1 MKKINVIKIG
11 GSTIEEWG
19 KSLNQIK
26 EITDLGE
33 SILLVH
39 GGGKTVSEWSSKL
52 GIRPEFVKGLR
63 KTDPQ
68 TLEVACAILSGLVN
82 SKLVAKLE
90 SIGVNSV
97 GISGV
102 SGKLLVARPKSKDL
116 GLVGEIEK
124 VNHDILYSL
133 VKSNFVP
140 VISPLGYNNR
150 SENIDSEGI
159 LNINADSVASKIAI
173 ETKAKKIIY
182 QTDVDGIIDQNGR
195 VIPRMTLRQS
205 KELLNSGI
213 ITGGMIPKLQSC
225 VDALDSGVDHGHIIN
240 ANDDSLINLFKGNK
254 IGTHIIRES

>member
-26 EITDLGE
+26 EITGLGE

-102 SGKLLVARPKSKDL
+102 SGKLLVSRPKSRDL
-116 GLVGEIEK
+116 GLVGDIEK

-195 VIPRMTLRQS
+195 VISRMTLRQS

-213 ITGGMIPKLQSC
+213 ITGGMITKLQSC
-225 VDALDSGVDHGHIIN
+225 IDALDSGVDHGHIIN

>member
-52 GIRPEFVKGLR
+52 GIRPEFVRGLR

-68 TLEVACAILSGLVN
+68 ILEVACAILSGLVN

-90 SIGVNSV
+90 SIGVKSI

-102 SGKLLVARPKSKDL
+102 SGKLLVSKPKSKDL
-116 GLVGEIEK
+116 GLVGDIEK
-124 VNHDILYSL
+124 INKDILDSL

-140 VISPLGYNNR
+140 VISPLGYNGN
-150 SENIDSEGI
+150 SKDIESEGI

-173 ETKAKKIIY
+173 ETKAKKVIY
-182 QTDVDGIIDQNGR
+182 QTDVNGVIDQNGR

-225 VDALDSGVDHGHIIN
+225 IDALESGVDHGHIIN
-240 ANDDSLINLFKGNK
+240 ANDDSLIHLFNGKK

>member
-1 MKKINVIKIG
+1 MRKINVIKIG

-19 KSLNQIK
+19 KSLGQVKSIVN
-26 EITDLGE
+26 LGDP
-33 SILLVH
+33 ILLVH

-82 SKLVAKLE
+82 SKLVVKLE
-90 SIGVNSV
+90 NIGVKSIGL
-97 GISGV
+97 SGV
-102 SGKLLVARPKSKDL
+102 SGKLLVSKPKSKDL
-116 GLVGEIEK
+116 GLVGDIK
-124 VNHDILYSL
+124 KINHHILDSL
-133 VKSNFVP
+133 FKDNFVP
-140 VISPLGYNNR
+140 VISPLGYND
-150 SENIDSEGI
+150 DSNNVDSDGI

-173 ETKAKKIIY
+173 ETKAEKLIY
-182 QTDVDGIIDQNGR
+182 QTDVDGVIDQNGR

-225 VDALDSGVDHGHIIN
+225 IDALDGGVDHGHIIN
-240 ANDDSLINLFKGNK
+240 ANDDSLISLFEGKK

>member
-82 SKLVAKLE
+82 SKLVVKLE
-90 SIGVNSV
+90 SIGVNSI

-102 SGKLLVARPKSKDL
+102 SGKLLTSKPKSKDL
-116 GLVGEIEK
+116 GLVGDIEK
-124 VNHDILYSL
+124 VNYKILNSL

-140 VISPLGYNNR
+140 VISPLGYND
-150 SENIDSEGI
+150 SSKDIDSEGI
-159 LNINADSVASKIAI
+159 LNINADSVASAI
-173 ETKAKKIIY
+173 VIEAKANKVIY
-182 QTDVDGIIDQNGR
+182 QTDVDGVIDQNGR
-195 VIPRMTLRQS
+195 IIPRMTLRQS

-225 VDALDSGVDHGHIIN
+225 IDALDRGVDHGHIIN
-240 ANDDSLINLFKGNK
+240 GNDDSLINLFKGNK

>member
-11 GSTIEEWG
+11 GSTIKEWD

-26 EITDLGE
+26 KIVDLGE

-82 SKLVAKLE
+82 SKLVSKLE
-90 SIGVNSV
+90 NIGVKSA

-102 SGKLLVARPKSKDL
+102 SGKLLEAKPKSKDL
-116 GLVGEIEK
+116 GLVGDIEK
-124 VNHDILYSL
+124 INQDILSSL
-133 VKSNFVP
+133 VKSNFIP
-140 VISPLGYNNR
+140 VISPLGYNNVTN
-150 SENIDSEGI
+150 NIDSEGI

-173 ETKAKKIIY
+173 ETKAKKVIY
-182 QTDVDGIIDQNGR
+182 QTDVDGVIDQNGR
-195 VIPRMTLRQS
+195 VIPMMTLRQS

-213 ITGGMIPKLQSC
+213 ITGGMIPKLQAC
-225 VDALDSGVDHGHIIN
+225 IDALDSGVDHGHIIN
-240 ANDDSLINLFKGNK
+240 ANDDSLINLFNGNK